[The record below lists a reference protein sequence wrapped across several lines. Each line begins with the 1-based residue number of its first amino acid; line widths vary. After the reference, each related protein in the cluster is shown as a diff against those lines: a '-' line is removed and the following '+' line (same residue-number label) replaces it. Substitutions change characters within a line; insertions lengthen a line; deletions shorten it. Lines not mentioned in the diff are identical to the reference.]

1 MQFATRALCL
11 AASLTLSSLA
21 LAGNDS
27 PVGTWKTI
35 DDETKQAKAL
45 VQISESGGVL
55 TGKIIKLFANPDA
68 LCDKC
73 DGERKDKPVQGMT
86 ILWDLKKNGDAWEG
100 GKILDPKKGQVYS
113 SKAKLVDGG
122 AKLEVRG
129 FMGVSLLGRSQVWER
144 QP

>member
-21 LAGNDS
+21 LANNDS

-86 ILWDLKKNGDAWEG
+86 ILWDLKKNGAAWEG